1 MSTRSRSSRAVGGL
15 LPLALLAGAISTS
28 AAQPQSPLRPGQSP
42 GPRFVMS
49 ALKGEGD
56 GPRLGFQVAN
66 AVRERIASEFDMRA
80 LWVVPES
87 TITDYLV
94 RAGYPADQP
103 LSTADSRQLARSFGA
118 DELLNGV
125 VTKTESGG
133 FRVQAAWSLS
143 ARDDMVQP
151 LPAVEATKISDV
163 AKLVAREFQTA
174 RKQVESVQRCVSL
187 ARSRNYSG
195 ALAEARKAI
204 DAYPRS
210 VLGRVC
216 IANIFDQQKLGPD
229 SMLRISNEILG
240 IHPANARALAFAA
253 DAYGEKKMVDEQ
265 VRVLEQLVRVEPSN
279 RRARIALVNV
289 YAGRDQLDRAK
300 QLIDTLVA
308 VEPDSGS
315 LALQLRIYLR
325 LKEWAGAV
333 AIGER
338 LIDTDTSAA
347 TRDLFVRLIAAADAA
362 GDAQKALDLATRGV
376 GKFPKDDELVVL
388 RVQSLR
394 KNGQLP
400 QALAVVN
407 ALVERSPH
415 APNAWTQK
423 ARLEQELGFGADSVL
438 STLGRGLQNGEDR
451 ATTALVARSF
461 GVTASKDTL
470 PNKLDP
476 LRTAL
481 RYYKFSATAQPADTT
496 SMMIGSTSLLLAQR
510 LAPKPAEAKR
520 CEPAKEMQNLTTDAL
535 IELPKAGLAYP
546 RRVPELMA
554 LASKWA
560 TYADQLAK
568 STCTRKD

>member
-1 MSTRSRSSRAVGGL
+1 
-15 LPLALLAGAISTS
+15 
-28 AAQPQSPLRPGQSP
+28 
-42 GPRFVMS
+42 MS

-87 TITDYLV
+87 TITNYLV

-118 DELLNGV
+118 EELLNGV
-125 VTKTESGG
+125 VTKTSTGG
-133 FRVQAAWSLS
+133 YRVQAAWSLS

-174 RKQVESVQRCVSL
+174 RRQVESVQRCVNL
-187 ARSRNYSG
+187 ARARNYTG

-216 IANIFDQQKLGPD
+216 VANIYDQQKLGAD

-240 IHPANARALAFAA
+240 IHPENARALAFAA

-265 VRVLEQLVRVEPSN
+265 IRALEQLLRVEPSN
-279 RRARIALVNV
+279 RRARVVLINV

-308 VEPDSGS
+308 VEPDGES
-315 LALQLRIYLR
+315 LTLQLRIYLR
-325 LKEWAGAV
+325 LKAWAEAV
-333 AIGER
+333 TIGER

-347 TRDLFVRLIAAADAA
+347 TRDLFVRLMAAADAA
-362 GDAQKALDLATRGV
+362 GDAPKTLDLATRSV
-376 GKFPKDDELVVL
+376 GKFPNDDELTVL

-394 KNGQLP
+394 KNGQLR
-400 QALAVVN
+400 QALAVVT
-407 ALVERSPH
+407 ALVDRSPR

-423 ARLEQELGFGADSVL
+423 ARLEQELGLGPDTVL
-438 STLGRGLQNGEDR
+438 STLGRGLQNGEAR
-451 ATTALVARSF
+451 ATTALIARSF
-461 GVTASKDTL
+461 GLAASKDTV
-470 PNKLDP
+470 PDKLGA

-481 RYYKFSATAQPADTT
+481 RYYKLSATAQPGDTT
-496 SMMIGSTSLLLAQR
+496 SMLIGSTSLSLAQR
-510 LAPKPAEAKR
+510 LGTEPPQAKR
-520 CEPAKEMQNLTTDAL
+520 CELAREMQNLTADAL
-535 IELPKAGLAYP
+535 IELPKAG
-546 RRVPELMA
+546 RVYTHLVPDLMA
-554 LASKWA
+554 KATQMS
-560 TYADQLAK
+560 TYADRLAK
-568 STCTRKD
+568 AVCQRND